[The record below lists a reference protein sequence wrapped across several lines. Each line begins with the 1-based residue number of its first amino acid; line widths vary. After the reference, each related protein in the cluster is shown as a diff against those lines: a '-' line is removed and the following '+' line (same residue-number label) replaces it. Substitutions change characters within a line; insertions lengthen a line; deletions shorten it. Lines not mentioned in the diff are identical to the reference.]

1 VRAFAD
7 DPKNRAVVEHLLK
20 AGVAPQA
27 PAAATGALAG
37 KTFVLT
43 GGLESLTRGDAESR
57 IVRAGGRVS
66 GSVSK
71 NTSYVVAGADPGS
84 KLAKAKK
91 LDVQILD
98 EAGFLALLGHGSS

>member
-1 VRAFAD
+1 MCIACF
-7 DPKNRAVVEHLLK
+7 
-20 AGVAPQA
+20 Q
-27 PAAATGALAG
+27 
-37 KTFVLT
+37 LT

-57 IVRAGGRVS
+57 ILRAGGRVS

-91 LDVQILD
+91 LDVAILD
-98 EAGFLALLGHGSS
+98 EQAFLALLGSR